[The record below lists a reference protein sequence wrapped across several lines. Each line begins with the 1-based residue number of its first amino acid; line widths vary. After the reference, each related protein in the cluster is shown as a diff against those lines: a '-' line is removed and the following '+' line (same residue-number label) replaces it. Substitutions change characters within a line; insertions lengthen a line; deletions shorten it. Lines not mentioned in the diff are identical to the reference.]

1 MNAPSATRQTKP
13 RIASSWSSSRL
24 NGGEFSFARHLRE
37 QCRFLGKGSGHIRFA
52 RREPENTPRKHC
64 RAPSFRLSVHLT
76 LVMQDS
82 TRRSAQEIFE
92 EVKASAREELSRSAS
107 ALLFSGFVGGL
118 GMGLT
123 GLSVALALSYLG
135 NSPTAQFVSFCFYPV
150 GFIVVIV
157 GRAQL
162 FTENTLYPV
171 VLILDERKH
180 LLQSLKLWVTVF
192 VSNVA
197 GAVFFG
203 WLVMKTGALSPN
215 FADALAGLG
224 TEAVQG
230 HFTLIFA
237 KGILGGWL
245 IALVAWMVTASHWT
259 IGQVAITWMLTF
271 IVGAGHFSHCIASS
285 AEIVAA
291 IMSGH
296 LHFINYFNWLL
307 PATLGNIAG
316 GVFMVS
322 VLNYGQVK
330 IGSEEEE

>member
-1 MNAPSATRQTKP
+1 M
-13 RIASSWSSSRL
+13 
-24 NGGEFSFARHLRE
+24 EE
-37 QCRFLGKGSGHIRFA
+37 
-52 RREPENTPRKHC
+52 
-64 RAPSFRLSVHLT
+64 
-76 LVMQDS
+76 S
-82 TRRSAQEIFE
+82 TRRSAEQIFHQ
-92 EVKASAREELSRSAS
+92 VAKSAREELARPTSG
-107 ALLFSGFVGGL
+107 LMFSGFAGGL

-135 NSPTAQFVSFCFYPV
+135 NAPMMQFIAFCFYPI
-150 GFIVVIV
+150 GFIVVII

-162 FTENTLYPV
+162 FTENTLFPV

-180 LLQSLKLWVTVF
+180 VLNTLRLWSAVF

-197 GAVFFG
+197 GAMFFG
-203 WLVMKTGALSPN
+203 WLLMKTGALPGN

-224 TEAVQG
+224 IDAAAG

-237 KGILGGWL
+237 KAVIGGWL

-259 IGQVAITWMLTF
+259 IGQLAMVWMLTF

-291 IMSGH
+291 VMSGH
-296 LHFINYFNWLL
+296 LQFSNYFGWLL
-307 PATLGNIAG
+307 PATLGNIVG

-322 VLNYGQVK
+322 VLNYGQVR
-330 IGSEEEE
+330 IGVDEVSETSDKSEPPAQQEAAD